1 MEIVGGIAQVAAALW
16 ILNVWILRFNKETE
30 YRGGDAKNMVEE
42 FTNYGF
48 PAKAVYLIGAVKISL
63 SLLLIGGVWIDSV
76 TRPAAAGLALIMLGA
91 IGMHVRVGDRLKKS
105 TPAISVFV
113 LSAIAF
119 LVG

>member
-48 PAKAVYLIGAVKISL
+48 PSKAVYIIGAVKITL
-63 SLLLIGGVWIDSV
+63 ALVLISGLWIDSV

-91 IGMHVRVGDRLKKS
+91 IGMHVRVGDRPKKAM
-105 TPAISVFV
+105 PAMSVFS
-113 LSAIAF
+113 LSTIA
-119 LVG
+119 LIIG

>member
-48 PAKAVYLIGAVKISL
+48 PAKAVYVIGAVKISL
-63 SLLLIGGVWIDSV
+63 ALLLLFGFWIDSV

-91 IGMHVRVGDRLKKS
+91 IGMHGRVGDRPKKAM
-105 TPAISVFV
+105 PATSVFA
-113 LSAIAF
+113 LSTIAF